1 MKIRLLH
8 LFIITL
14 LAIGLCACEKP
25 VDTAPTPKVHEVG
38 ATADNH
44 QAENAR

>member
-8 LFIITL
+8 LFTITL

-25 VDTAPTPKVHEVG
+25 VDTAPTPKVAAAMG
-38 ATADNH
+38 YSSLS
-44 QAENAR
+44 